1 MEKRKNLYW
10 TPCAAPCIDL
20 MLEDFEKKLALHKD
34 TIAKG
39 RRLTTYIYS
48 RTSLIFLLQQYTKG
62 RDLVRSGMTRF
73 ATSYLTLGSL
83 NEKKNLIIRMFISDE
98 WKTSKG
104 VYPLLHV
111 LRIVDSEKNPAI
123 KYMYSE
129 IDRVKEKIK
138 NNIIDERWNKQ
149 LFKHLHAVGYYLNPQ
164 IQYSPNFKVEY
175 DVKKRLYDCLDILVV
190 DPALIIII
198 DSQLEDFKNKAKFFS
213 TDVVKNALK
222 TKTPSQ
228 WWDSYGDEHPE
239 LQKFTIRVL
248 SLTCSSSGCE
258 CNWSAFEMINF

>member
-62 RDLVRSGMTRF
+62 RDLVRS
-73 ATSYLTLGSL
+73 
-83 NEKKNLIIRMFISDE
+83 
-98 WKTSKG
+98 
-104 VYPLLHV
+104 
-111 LRIVDSEKNPAI
+111 
-123 KYMYSE
+123 
-129 IDRVKEKIK
+129 
-138 NNIIDERWNKQ
+138 
-149 LFKHLHAVGYYLNPQ
+149 GYYLNPQ

>member
-1 MEKRKNLYW
+1 MLMEKRKNLYW

-62 RDLVRSGMTRF
+62 RDLVRS
-73 ATSYLTLGSL
+73 
-83 NEKKNLIIRMFISDE
+83 
-98 WKTSKG
+98 
-104 VYPLLHV
+104 
-111 LRIVDSEKNPAI
+111 VDSEKNPAI

-198 DSQLEDFKNKAKFFS
+198 DSQLEDFKSKAKFFS